1 MAPQPAVAQAT
12 IDFFNRLRPT
22 HANAAANFDP
32 GTVAG
37 DARATRVVVHA
48 RYPQL
53 VEDFLAFKR
62 ERGCPAE
69 RALYHAGWAWRDQV
83 ARLLARR
90 PLAFLNPT
98 DHTVLRTGE
107 TVDCAAR
114 AWDLVGTPE
123 EGTVADPAAAAALRL
138 RDYLS
143 YDEALLGSLLGV
155 SGPSHFIN
163 DGGRHNRGVPGEPGT
178 FEPRGV
184 IVGLAGPRF
193 ERRGRM
199 DWHLAV
205 NSGNLPGPLAAA
217 YRRFLGCELAPGTL
231 HQDGAKTA
239 VLSERAY
246 GARVRVTA
254 ELLLAEAADR
264 AAQAGAGVQAHVY
277 VVGLGLG
284 VWKIDDR
291 QPDLYVAAFERALK
305 GLAPPAR
312 ARVGVVEFGYVGG
325 TVSAAVR
332 DSVVATGKKY
342 EPRVDVVF
350 STRNP
355 AAKLPPGSSPRRLL
369 VLSYAWDGN
378 AFPGNEYWMRMV
390 AASGDPAAAC
400 MSTIADL
407 HNPLLNPGYLER
419 IAVLGP
425 WGGSLS

>member
-1 MAPQPAVAQAT
+1 MASQPVVAQAT
-12 IDFFNRLRPT
+12 IDLLNRLRPT

-32 GTVAG
+32 GTVAA

-62 ERGCPAE
+62 ERGSPAE
-69 RALYHAGWAWRDQV
+69 QGLYHAAWTWRDQV

-90 PLAFLNPT
+90 PLAFLNPCDT
-98 DHTVLRTGE
+98 TVLRTGE
-107 TVDCAAR
+107 TLLGAEL
-114 AWDLVGTPE
+114 AWDLVGTPQ
-123 EGTVADPAAAAALRL
+123 EGADALRL

-143 YDEALLGSLLGV
+143 YDEMLLGSLLGV

-163 DGGRHNRGVPGEPGT
+163 DGGRRNGGVPGKPGS

-184 IVGLAGPRF
+184 IVGLVGARF
-193 ERRGRM
+193 ERRDRM
-199 DWHLAV
+199 DWQLEIC
-205 NSGNLPGPLAAA
+205 SKLLPGPLRAA
-217 YRRFLGCELAPGTL
+217 YGRFLGCELAPA
-231 HQDGAKTA
+231 HDDAA
-239 VLSERAY
+239 AAEALSERAY
-246 GARVRVTA
+246 EARVRVTA

-264 AAQAGAGVQAHVY
+264 AARAGGGTQAHVY

-284 VWKIDDR
+284 VWKIDER
-291 QPDLYVAAFERALK
+291 QPDLFVAAFEKALL

-312 ARVGVVEFGYVGG
+312 ARVGVVEFAWMDKV
-325 TVSAAVR
+325 VSAAAR
-332 DSVVATGKKY
+332 DSVVAAGKRC
-342 EPRVDVVF
+342 EPHIDVVF

-355 AAKLPPGSSPRRLL
+355 AAKLPPASPRRLL

-378 AFPGNEYWMRMV
+378 AFPGNEYWMGMV